1 MGNIIA
7 FGASNS
13 SRSINRQLADWTAQR
28 TGHNYDLL
36 DLNDFEMPIFSIDR
50 EEAQGIP
57 QLAHDFKA
65 LVKNSSGIIISFAEH
80 NGGYSAAFKNI
91 MDWIS
96 RIEKAIWDNKPML
109 VLATSPGARGGKS
122 VLDFVISTFPH
133 RGGKIVGDFSLPSF
147 NQNFDSA
154 QGITNQEL
162 LDMLSAEIDNFKLA
176 VKESQQ
182 AI

>member
-1 MGNIIA
+1 MNNIIA

-13 SRSINRQLADWTAQR
+13 SRSINRQLADWAAQHA
-28 TGHNYDLL
+28 GYNYDLL
-36 DLNDFEMPIFSIDR
+36 DLNDFELPIFSIDR
-50 EEAQGIP
+50 EEDQGIP

-109 VLATSPGARGGKS
+109 VLATSPGGRGGKS
-122 VLDFVISTFPH
+122 VLDIVINTFPH
-133 RGGKIVGDFSLPSF
+133 RGAKIAANFSLPSF
-147 NQNFDSA
+147 NQNFDET
-154 QGITNQEL
+154 QGITDQEL
-162 LDMLSAEIDNFKLA
+162 LDRLNSEIDKFKIA
-176 VKESQQ
+176 VEESQS
-182 AI
+182 AL